1 MGVAP
6 ICCFRAMRKRNS
18 DLEAMLK
25 PVVADLGYEFWGL
38 ERLTEKGGS
47 LLRLYIDSAAG
58 ITLADCERVSYRVAG
73 VLDVEDPIA
82 GAYRLEVSSPGLD
95 RLLFTMAQYERFVG
109 EQVKVRLSKPCESRK
124 RIAGRL
130 ERVSERKVVL
140 NEAGREF
147 HIPLEDIDR
156 ARVAPRMR
164 EMR

>member
-6 ICCFRAMRKRNS
+6 ICCFRAMRKRNF
-18 DLEAMLK
+18 DLEALLR
-25 PVVADLGYEFWGL
+25 PVVADLGCEFWGL
-38 ERLTEKGGS
+38 ERLTERGGS

-58 ITLADCERVSYRVAG
+58 ITLADCERVSHRVAG

-130 ERVSERKVVL
+130 ERVSERTVVL

-147 HIPLEDIDR
+147 HIPLEDIER
-156 ARVAPRMR
+156 ARVAPRAR
-164 EMR
+164 EM